1 MKKIYLLVILICT
14 SFVYAGAQ
22 DIKGKVLF
30 HTNGKQEPAA
40 FANIA
45 WLQAKTSVEANENGE
60 FLLKV
65 KKGKDVTLIASFIG
79 YTKDTIEVI
88 KNGANLYPD
97 GNIVFNLKDEN
108 ELNALVVTGKQEAN
122 YLSKMNPI
130 RTEVISAAG
139 LCKMACCNLAES
151 FENSAS
157 VSVGY
162 SDAVTGAKQIKLLGL
177 SGSYTQM
184 LDENRPVMRGMAAPF
199 GLSYIPGQ
207 WLESIQIA
215 KGPSSVINGL
225 EAITGQI
232 NMEHRKPT
240 AENPFFLNLFLNSN
254 LRTEANVASSL
265 QLNNKWST
273 VIQGHASVDAKKHDG
288 NDDGFR
294 DEPLT
299 RQFNFD
305 NRWLYLASSGVQ
317 VRFGAK
323 FLNDQRIGGQMG
335 YEKGMNDRIAESTS
349 SSVTGTDLGKG
360 YDNGIWGSE
369 IHNTGASGYLKVG
382 VPIGVDQTKNIA
394 FVADYSYYKMN
405 SSFGIKDYGGHQ
417 NTGFTNVM
425 FQNDINENHKFTVG
439 LSYHYDNIIEG
450 LTDRV
455 VTNYK
460 EGSGNV
466 VTNAI
471 DLGRIESVGGAYG
484 EYTYTLDDKITAV
497 VGARVD
503 YSSLNGWMF
512 APRANLK
519 YAFNPNSIF
528 RLNAGRGYRTPNVIA
543 DNLGVLS
550 TGRSI
555 RIEEQIKMED
565 AWTFGGNFTQYFNL
579 GANHNSYISFDYF
592 RTSFNNQLVVDW
604 DKNYNND
611 VDVNTNSVSLYNCH
625 GRSFTDTYQVD
636 LSLEPFERFTT
647 IVTFRYT
654 NAKIQLDD
662 QGLVD
667 RPLTSKYKGVINLQ
681 YATRLNKWVFDFTAQ
696 LNGPSKKPKFLGGG
710 ESAVYPMLYA
720 QVTRKFKG
728 IEVYIGGEN
737 LTNYMQHD
745 PILNSDKP
753 FSTNYNASMIWGPL
767 MGTMV
772 YAGMRLTLW
781 K

>member
-1 MKKIYLLVILICT
+1 MKKFYLLFIFICT
-14 SFVYAGAQ
+14 CTFYAGARE
-22 DIKGKVLF
+22 IKGKVIF
-30 HTNGKQEPAA
+30 NGNGKQEAAA
-40 FANIA
+40 FANVA
-45 WLQAKTSVEANENGE
+45 WLEGRSSVEANGDGE
-60 FLLKV
+60 FSIKI
-65 KKGKDVTLIASFIG
+65 KEGKNVTLIASFIG
-79 YTKDTIEVI
+79 YIKDTVRVI
-88 KNGANLYPD
+88 KDGENLCPHD
-97 GNIVFNLKDEN
+97 NIVLNLKYEN

-122 YLSKMNPI
+122 YLSKMTPV

-184 LDENRPVMRGMAAPF
+184 LDENRPVMRGMASPF

-240 AENPFFLNLFLNSN
+240 AENPFFLNLFVNSN
-254 LRTEANVASSL
+254 LRSEANIASSL
-265 QLNNKWST
+265 QLNDKWST
-273 VIQGHASVDAKKHDG
+273 VIMGHASLDGKKHDG
-288 NDDGFR
+288 NGDGFR

-305 NRWLYLASSGVQ
+305 NRWLYIASSGVQ

-323 FLNDQRIGGQMG
+323 VLKDRRLGGQMN
-335 YEKGMNDRIAESTS
+335 YKQGMNDRS
-349 SSVTGTDLGKG
+349 SDMSSPDPSGYLGEGFKK
-360 YDNGIWGSE
+360 GIWGSE
-369 IHNTGASGYLKVG
+369 VHNTGVDSYLKVG
-382 VPIGVDQTKNIA
+382 VPVSEDNSKNIA

-417 NTGFTNVM
+417 NTGFINAM
-425 FQNDINENHKFTVG
+425 FQNEINESHRFTAG
-439 LSYHYDNIIEG
+439 LSYHYDNMDEG
-450 LTDRV
+450 LTDRT
-455 VTNYK
+455 VTGYDNNYGK
-460 EGSGNV
+460 
-466 VTNAI
+466 I
-471 DLGRIESVGGAYG
+471 DINYINLGRVENSAGVYG
-484 EYTYTLDDKITAV
+484 EYTYNYGDKITAV

-503 YSSLNGWMF
+503 YSSLNKWMF

-519 YAFNPNSIF
+519 YSFTPNSVF
-528 RLNAGRGYRTPNVIA
+528 RINAGRGFRTPNIIA

-550 TGRSI
+550 TGRKI
-555 RIEEQIKMED
+555 KIEEPIKVED
-565 AWTFGGNFTQYFNL
+565 AWTLGGNFTQYFKL
-579 GANHNSYISFDYF
+579 GASENSYISFDYF
-592 RTSFNNQLVVDW
+592 RTSFNSQMVVDW
-604 DKNYNND
+604 DKNYKPGSD
-611 VDVNTNSVSLYNCH
+611 SPLNSVSMYNCK

-636 LSLEPFERFTT
+636 LSVEPFERFTV
-647 IVTFRYT
+647 IATFRYT
-654 NAKIQLDD
+654 NAKVEMDN
-662 QGLVD
+662 QGLTD
-667 RPLTSKYKGVINLQ
+667 RPLTSRYKGVLNLQ
-681 YATRLNKWVFDFTAQ
+681 YATRMSKWVFDFTAQ
-696 LNGPSKKPKFLGGG
+696 LNGPSKKPLFLGGG

-720 QVTRKFKG
+720 QVTRKFRG
-728 IEVYIGGEN
+728 VEVYVGAEN
-737 LTNYMQHD
+737 LTNYRQKD
-745 PILNSDKP
+745 PIINSDKP

-767 MGTMV
+767 METMI